1 MGNLVNTELD
11 SLVAAFNSDDET
23 ALMAASGQQTQQK
36 QTGLPRLNINYD
48 METEEGLALTR
59 GDWKVY
65 VDGRFLYAPTV
76 QLRPILRTFEYSL
89 WDADRD

>member
-1 MGNLVNTELD
+1 MGNLVNIELD

-23 ALMAASGQQTQQK
+23 ALMAASGQQTQQR

-76 QLRPILRTFEYSL
+76 TSYIAYFRI
-89 WDADRD
+89 